1 MGALSQCSWSRARAR
16 LQRIGKHGI
25 GDHSWQLSDAVGWQR
40 GQSCFSSRICAGGF
54 RLWLRVAAQAAA
66 RYTEPP
72 GAWLKPRPEPTGLGL
87 GLVVPQRRRA
97 SLPPQSSRR
106 RSRSRRSPPLSPLQ
120 SVASPFV
127 AARPCQRFVAAFI
140 DVAIV
145 VVAALVDVV
154 IVAAAAAIV
163 ALPFSHSR
171 PLSGTSRRCSGT
183 SRRCS
188 GTTRVG
194 LQRGKHPLL

>member
-16 LQRIGKHGI
+16 LQRIGKHRI
-25 GDHSWQLSDAVGWQR
+25 GDHSWQLSDAVGWRR

-72 GAWLKPRPEPTGLGL
+72 GAWLKPRPEPTGAGL

-97 SLPPQSSRR
+97 SSPPQRSRR

-120 SVASPFV
+120 SVASPLRR
-127 AARPCQRFVAAFI
+127 RP
-140 DVAIV
+140 
-145 VVAALVDVV
+145 
-154 IVAAAAAIV
+154 
-163 ALPFSHSR
+163 
-171 PLSGTSRRCSGT
+171 PLSAICRRLHRRRHRRRCRPSRRRH
-183 SRRCS
+183 RRRRRRHRRPPIF
-188 GTTRVG
+188 T
-194 LQRGKHPLL
+194 